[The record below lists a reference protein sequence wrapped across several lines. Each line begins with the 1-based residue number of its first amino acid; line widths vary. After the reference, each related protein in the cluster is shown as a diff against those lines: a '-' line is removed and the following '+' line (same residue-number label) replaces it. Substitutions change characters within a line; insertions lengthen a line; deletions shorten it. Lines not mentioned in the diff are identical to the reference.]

1 MLVVRVGRA
10 VQCNVCTMYSWDGE
24 TPLNEQIDKQS
35 ERARVG
41 EWVIQR
47 QRESQPFPIRHCMHK
62 RYQPNKYKDGFACDK
77 RRLLMNLFVDV
88 VDPMPR

>member
-10 VQCNVCTMYSWDGE
+10 VQCNVCTVYSWDGE

-41 EWVIQR
+41 E
-47 QRESQPFPIRHCMHK
+47 
-62 RYQPNKYKDGFACDK
+62 
-77 RRLLMNLFVDV
+77 
-88 VDPMPR
+88 